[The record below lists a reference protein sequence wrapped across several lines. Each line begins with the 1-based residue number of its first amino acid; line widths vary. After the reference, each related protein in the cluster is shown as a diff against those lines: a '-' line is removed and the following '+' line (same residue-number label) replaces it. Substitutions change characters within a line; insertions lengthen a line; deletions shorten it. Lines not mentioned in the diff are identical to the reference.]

1 MLLDYKMYQHET
13 SKEWVVFLHG
23 AGGNHTLFYKQA
35 KQFKKYFNCLFIN
48 FPGHGESEPLDV
60 KYTCKNIAN
69 KVMEVLDHL
78 NIRKAHLVGISLGT
92 MVMTEICRRT
102 PERIASMTM
111 GGAVIKWKFWT
122 DLLFKIAYLVRS
134 IVPYMFLYKLFAGI
148 LMPKKNHKKSRNMF
162 VREASKLGQSEFIKW
177 AELLVTSNNIHETFT
192 EMKSKVPKL
201 FLMGDEDHV
210 FINGAHYAAERDSYA
225 KVEVIEDCGHVCN
238 IDQASAFNKICI
250 NFIKQHVECEET
262 RQNDKVAST
271 IA

>member
-1 MLLDYKMYQHET
+1 MILDYKLYQHDT

-23 AGGNHTLFYKQA
+23 VGGNHTLFYKQA
-35 KQFKKYFNCLFIN
+35 KRFKKYFNCVFIN
-48 FPGHGESEPLDV
+48 FPGHGNSDSIDI
-60 KYTCKNIAN
+60 KYTCKNIAK

-78 NIRKAHLVGISLGT
+78 NIKKAHLVGISLGT
-92 MVMTEICRRT
+92 MVMTEMCRRT

-122 DLLFKIAYLVRS
+122 DILFKLAYLVRS

-162 VREASKLGQSEFIKW
+162 VREAAKLGQSEFVRW
-177 AELLVTSNNIHETFT
+177 AELLVTSNNLHKTFVN
-192 EMKSKVPKL
+192 MSNKVPKL

-210 FINGAHYAAERDSYA
+210 FIEGAEYAVDRDSYSSL
-225 KVEVIEDCGHVCN
+225 EVISDCGHVCN
-238 IDQASAFNKICI
+238 IDQAQDFNEASI
-250 NFIKQHVECEET
+250 NFIQQHISCKQTEKLVNT
-262 RQNDKVAST
+262 T